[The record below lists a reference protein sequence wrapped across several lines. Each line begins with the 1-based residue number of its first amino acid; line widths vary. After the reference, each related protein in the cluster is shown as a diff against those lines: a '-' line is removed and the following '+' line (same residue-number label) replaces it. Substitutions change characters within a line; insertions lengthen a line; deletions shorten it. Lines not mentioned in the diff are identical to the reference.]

1 MRRRPE
7 ERREMR
13 EVVREGVECISKAFA
28 MYMEEI
34 TILPVGYEDMSRY
47 RWLIR
52 DGGRY
57 TVIVYPF
64 LLGKVIE
71 ECRDLLSEMQAFAF
85 GAPPTMVT
93 VRPEIITGLT
103 PIPYLTLPT
112 YYDPN
117 DPILI
122 ETTRKFVHT
131 YLIPRWKKEKVRGKP
146 LVLKDIGERGD
157 NYRIIFGVIYTPI
170 DWNIR
175 RKLIDIFMSTGR
187 EYAISLLSAV
197 TGGRVEEARIRRL
210 LREERVVMVE
220 RREEAIAE
228 AEELRRKFERRRRV
242 IEECV
247 IPSLPFEWWV
257 DVFLRYYEYLTT
269 ATNLPKEAVRERE
282 KIIREKLLEGGRRL
296 YSAWQQWKEYAS
308 TDVRLVQSIN
318 IILDRLKSVEDF
330 EELLERIKSAMGVSG
345 EIKHIDRPDQDPQEA
360 SEYCVHAL
368 RTILSSDDHM
378 DVFIQ
383 YGFRYPWEEEKWGE
397 KYR

>member
-34 TILPVGYEDMSRY
+34 TILPTGYEDMDQY
-47 RWLIR
+47 KWLIR
-52 DGGRY
+52 DGGRL
-57 TVIVYPF
+57 TIIVYPF

-71 ECRDLLSEMQAFAF
+71 VCRVLLSEMQAFAF

-93 VRPEIITGLT
+93 VKPEIITGLT

-157 NYRIIFGVIYTPI
+157 NYRIIFGIIYTPMDRDI
-170 DWNIR
+170 W
-175 RKLIDIFMSTGR
+175 RKLLKIFRSTGR

-210 LREERVVMVE
+210 LGEERVVMIE

-228 AEELRRKFERRRRV
+228 AEMLRRKFERRMRI

-247 IPSLPFEWWV
+247 IPSLPFKWWV
-257 DVFLRYYEYLTT
+257 DVFLRYYDYLTT
-269 ATNLPKEAVRERE
+269 ATRLPEEAVRERE

-308 TDVRLVQSIN
+308 TDVRLVQTIN
-318 IILDRLKSVEDF
+318 IILKLLKSVEDF
-330 EELLERIKSAMGVSG
+330 RELLLRIKSAMGVSG
-345 EIKHIDRPDQDPQEA
+345 EIKHIDMPDQDPQEA
-360 SEYCVHAL
+360 SEYCIHAL
-368 RTILSSDDHM
+368 KTILSSDDHM
-378 DVFIQ
+378 DVFIR
-383 YGFRYPWEEEKWGE
+383 YGLVYPWEEEKWGE